1 MKNLKKIVSVMLV
14 LGFFSGTAL
23 SATKINWWHAF
34 KGRLGTL
41 LAEQVDQFN
50 AAQND
55 YEIIQIC
62 KKERKKR
69 NCIANL
75 KERNINLL
83 KGKRIKI
90 PIIPFKR

>member
-1 MKNLKKIVSVMLV
+1 MKYLLFTF
-14 LGFFSGTAL
+14 LFLFAFFINDNKL
-23 SATKINWWHAF
+23 SA
-34 KGRLGTL
+34 L
-41 LAEQVDQFN
+41 
-50 AAQND
+50 ND
-55 YEIIQIC
+55 YEIMQIC

-90 PIIPFKR
+90 PVIPFKR

>member
-1 MKNLKKIVSVMLV
+1 MKYLLFTFLI
-14 LGFFSGTAL
+14 L
-23 SATKINWWHAF
+23 SAFSLNENKVYA
-34 KGRLGTL
+34 L
-41 LAEQVDQFN
+41 
-50 AAQND
+50 ND
-55 YEIIQIC
+55 YEIIKIC

-90 PIIPFKR
+90 LVIPFKR

>member
-1 MKNLKKIVSVMLV
+1 MKYFLFTFLFILA
-14 LGFFSGTAL
+14 FFINENKVYAL
-23 SATKINWWHAF
+23 
-34 KGRLGTL
+34 
-41 LAEQVDQFN
+41 
-50 AAQND
+50 ND
-55 YEIIQIC
+55 YEIIKIC

-90 PIIPFKR
+90 PVIQFKR